1 MHNSDD
7 RTPADTLM
15 NAPGTSAITPARVGD
30 IAVEVTRL
38 CGAVRASAHLLAFS
52 DEPSDFRALLDCKSS

>member
-1 MHNSDD
+1 MPNNDD

-15 NAPGTSAITPARVGD
+15 KAPGTSSITSARIGD

-38 CGAVRASAHLLAFS
+38 CGAVRGAAHLFS
-52 DEPSDFRALLDCKSS
+52 FNDEPGDFRALLDRKSS